1 MATLEQVRMETP
13 SAGESTSVEE
23 FERLQARGQAAA
35 ERGNLRE
42 GVDLLSQAL
51 ELAEATG
58 DERRIDLAFC
68 NLSSARIGLEGD
80 RPLAPSAMNRLRE
93 ILLRNQDLT
102 NCFLAAYNLARIYEL
117 KKDSRKGLFY
127 ARIALDRSQL
137 LGREVWIASSHN
149 QIGNSLLAQSY
160 FSEAAGEYQ
169 QALDLYPE
177 SAVERRALVHL
188 NVGYSLVV
196 RGELGKAYGVL
207 YRALREL
214 RRQGSLRG
222 QMFAHLDLCF
232 AHLEGRRYR
241 DALRHGERGLV
252 LAESLGEVDA
262 LKNGLYLLGQSSYLL
277 ADEEAAG
284 RYFSRLETEFYPGS
298 TGISEFLMAVDVR
311 KMINLRA

>member
-1 MATLEQVRMETP
+1 MATLEMVRTELVRTEAP
-13 SAGESTSVEE
+13 SANE
-23 FERLQARGQAAA
+23 FERLQACGQTAF
-35 ERGNLRE
+35 ERGSLQE
-42 GVDLLSQAL
+42 AVELLSKAL

-58 DERRIDLAFC
+58 DGQRIDLAFC
-68 NLSSARIGLEGD
+68 NLSSARIVLDGD
-80 RPLAPSAMNRLRE
+80 RPLDPSAMNRLRE

-137 LGREVWIASSHN
+137 LGREVWIASSRN
-149 QIGNSLLAQSY
+149 QIGNFLLAQSY
-160 FSEAAGEYQ
+160 FGEAAAEYQ
-169 QALDLYPE
+169 SALDLYPE
-177 SAVERRALVHL
+177 SAVERRALVRL

-196 RGELGKAYGVL
+196 RGELGTAYEVI
-207 YRALREL
+207 YPALREL
-214 RRQGSLRG
+214 RRLGSVRG

-241 DALRHGERGLV
+241 DALRHGERGLE

-262 LKNGLYLLGQSSYLL
+262 VKNGLYLLGQSSYLL
-277 ADEEAAG
+277 GDEEAAG
-284 RYFSRLETEFYPGS
+284 WYFSRLESEFYPGS